1 METYFERNASV
12 LLKERN
18 LTQKDFCEKLGKS
31 KSNWDNIVKT
41 NNLEMLDKIA
51 QILGMKLDD
60 VIGLHRQ
67 KFRICGFVKV
77 DDTIFEIRDKKDVE
91 NVLKTINELNY

>member
-51 QILGMKLDD
+51 KILGMKLED

-67 KFRICGFVKV
+67 KFSVSGFVKV
-77 DDTIFEIRDKKDVE
+77 DDSIFEIRGRDDVE
-91 NVLKTINELNY
+91 NVLKKIDELNR

>member
-51 QILGMKLDD
+51 QILEMKLED
-60 VIGLHRQ
+60 VIGLHKQ
-67 KFRICGFVKV
+67 KFSVSGFVKV
-77 DDTIFEIRDKKDVE
+77 DDSIFEIRSRDDVE
-91 NVLKTINELNY
+91 NVLKKIDELDR

>member
-18 LTQKDFCEKLGKS
+18 LTQKDFCERLGKS

-51 QILGMKLDD
+51 QVLEMKLED

-67 KFRICGFVKV
+67 KVNIRGFVKV
-77 DDTIFEIRDKKDVE
+77 EDSIFEIRGRNDVE
-91 NVLKTINELNY
+91 NVLKKIDELDR